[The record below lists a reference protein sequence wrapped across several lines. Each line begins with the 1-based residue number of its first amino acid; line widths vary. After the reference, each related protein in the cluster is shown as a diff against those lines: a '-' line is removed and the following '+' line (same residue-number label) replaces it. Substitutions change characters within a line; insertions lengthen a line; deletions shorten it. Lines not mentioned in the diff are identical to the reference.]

1 MFDLARRHLKN
12 TIIRAAR
19 RTAAPPA
26 LMPAMAPIEIPDGDV
41 DFDWELAGAAVP
53 LEVSDAVVDEVP
65 VASVVVELSVL
76 PVGVAELRTVGGAV
90 S

>member
-1 MFDLARRHLKN
+1 LCDLARRHLRN
-12 TIIRAAR
+12 TTTRAAR

-41 DFDWELAGAAVP
+41 DFDWELSVAAV
-53 LEVSDAVVDEVP
+53 EVSDAVVGEVP
-65 VASVVVELSVL
+65 VASVVVELSML
-76 PVGVAELRTVGGAV
+76 PVGVAVLRTVGGAV